1 MPASTTGPTIR
12 SLGSGTTDEEIV
24 GFDIT
29 VYEIF
34 LVDGLHSGDL
44 RDDIKTSLLF
54 WGGVCR
60 TICLAAMQTVL
71 VENLRPHMS
80 KRSSKLGPRRSM
92 TKMLCRPSCP
102 K

>member
-1 MPASTTGPTIR
+1 MPLTTKPTIR
-12 SLGSGTTDEEIV
+12 GLRSGATDEEVV

-44 RDDIKTSLLF
+44 RDNVNMLIVPD
-54 WGGVCR
+54 WVNH

-71 VENLRPHMS
+71 LENLRPHMS